1 MKKDQKQLFDAE
13 EKIIESPLEQEI
25 KNSYLNYAMS
35 VITERAL
42 PDARDGLKPVQRRIL
57 YAMSELGVKHS
68 QPFKKS
74 ARIVGETMGKYHPHG
89 DSAIYDAMAR
99 LSQGFNMRL
108 PLVDGQGNFGSLD
121 GDSPAAMRYTE
132 ARLSEAGEDMLTNI
146 NEDTVDLT
154 PNFDESLKEPEVLP
168 SGIPN
173 MLVNGASGI
182 AVGMATNM
190 PPHNLS
196 EVTEACIT
204 LIDNPK
210 TDTPELMKHIQGPDF
225 PTGGVIVG
233 TEGITE
239 AYTTGRGR
247 IILRGKVFEETNK
260 NGRSKLVITEIPYS
274 VNKLT
279 LIESMAKAAQNG
291 TIDGINDIRDESDR
305 DGIRIVIELNKDAK
319 SETVLE
325 QLYAKTQLQ
334 CTYGII
340 NLAVYNKKTSE
351 FTLKELLNIFI
362 DHRRKVIKRRSEY
375 RLNAVNQKLHI
386 AEGLLTA
393 LSQIDQ
399 IIDIIKN
406 STAGTIAKTLL
417 IEKMKFSEVQAQ
429 AILDMRLQRLT
440 GLEKDNL
447 DKTKTMLSKEKTK
460 LEKILSNAKA
470 LDAVIK
476 EELKTVA
483 DKYGNARRTEIVAKP
498 NP

>member
-1 MKKDQKQLFDAE
+1 MKKQKQLLKIE
-13 EKIIESPLEQEI
+13 EKIIAFPLEQEM
-25 KNSYLNYAMS
+25 KNRYLNYAMS

-57 YAMSELGVKHS
+57 YAMSELGIKHT

-99 LSQGFNMRL
+99 LSQDFNMRL

-132 ARLSEAGEDMLTNI
+132 ARLSEAGEDMLADI
-146 NEDTVDLT
+146 SEDTVDFT
-154 PNFDESLKEPEVLP
+154 SNFDESLKEPEVLP

-196 EVTEACIT
+196 EIIEACIT
-204 LIDNPK
+204 LIDNPE
-210 TDTPELMKHIQGPDF
+210 TETSELMRHIQGPDF

-233 TEGITE
+233 TGGIKE

-247 IILRGKVFEETNK
+247 ITLRGKVTEETK
-260 NGRSKLVITEIPYS
+260 GNGRRKLVISEIPYS

-279 LIESMAKAAQNG
+279 LIESIAKSVQNG
-291 TIDGINDIRDESDR
+291 VIEGITDIRDESDR
-305 DGIRIVIELNKDAK
+305 NGIRIVIELNKDAK

-362 DHRRKVIKRRSEY
+362 AHRRKVIKRRSEY
-375 RLNAVNQKLHI
+375 RLNVVSQKLHI
-386 AEGLLTA
+386 VEGLLKA

-399 IIDIIKN
+399 IIDIIKT
-406 STAGTIAKTLL
+406 SKTGTIAKTLL

-429 AILDMRLQRLT
+429 AILDTRLQRLT
-440 GLEKDNL
+440 GLEKNSL
-447 DKTKTMLSKEKTK
+447 DKAKTLLSKEKIK

-470 LDAVIK
+470 LDVVIK
-476 EELKTVA
+476 EELKA
-483 DKYGNARRTEIVAKP
+483 IAEKYGEPRKTVIVSNA
-498 NP
+498 